1 MMKTDLIFWIGST
14 LVMLQTEYVPG
25 AKTKKYYCMCP
36 SQRELTHLSYKTKL
50 AASKGVREYIMKTK
64 KLNPCSP
71 GCPHSVA

>member
-1 MMKTDLIFWIGST
+1 MKTDLIFWIGST
-14 LVMLQTEYVPG
+14 PLVPG

-64 KLNPCSP
+64 N
-71 GCPHSVA
+71 